1 MSYLLYCISGLIF
14 KEASKPLPSIFFYID
29 LWGGS
34 TPVVLRGYSRL
45 RDHTVQINAEVPI
58 CNACTPSLWISSW
71 SLLYSLDLLV
81 LQISPFA
88 TPSSSCYI
96 FFSFL
101 PILVSG
107 PYPVVVLRNYSWLS
121 VLRGPY
127 EVLGIEP
134 KLAACKARA
143 LPLILIYF
151 CPHFLSFKKIS
162 YFVGGG
168 GHGWG
173 AWELYPTLQGL
184 LLAVLRR
191 PWCVKI
197 KLRSPE
203 KKIRALWAV
212 FLALHFCSCW
222 KTFIY

>member
-1 MSYLLYCISGLIF
+1 MQCMH
-14 KEASKPLPSIFFYID
+14 SKPLNIFLVLTIFS
-29 LWGGS
+29 WFAGS
-34 TPVVLRGYSRL
+34 ANIPLCYPL
-45 RDHTVQINAEVPI
+45 
-58 CNACTPSLWISSW
+58 LF
-71 SLLYSLDLLV
+71 LLY
-81 LQISPFA
+81 F
-88 TPSSSCYI
+88 

-101 PILVSG
+101 PNLVSG

-168 GHGWG
+168 SHGWG

>member
-1 MSYLLYCISGLIF
+1 MHKCPTYCTVSLASFLKKQANLCPVYSFILICEEGALLWCSGATPGLGTTRYRSMLRFPYAMHALQASEYLPGPYYILLICWF
-14 KEASKPLPSIFFYID
+14 CKYPPLLPPPLPAIF
-29 LWGGS
+29 
-34 TPVVLRGYSRL
+34 
-45 RDHTVQINAEVPI
+45 
-58 CNACTPSLWISSW
+58 
-71 SLLYSLDLLV
+71 
-81 LQISPFA
+81 
-88 TPSSSCYI
+88 

-101 PILVSG
+101 PNLVSG

-168 GHGWG
+168 SHGWG

-203 KKIRALWAV
+203 KKIRAL
-212 FLALHFCSCW
+212 
-222 KTFIY
+222 